1 MPASVDSV
9 EPTVGEVVKTSEYD
23 DDVAASV
30 AVAAGVVVTSSAAD
44 VLGTSANRRHCP

>member
-1 MPASVDSV
+1 LPASVDSV
-9 EPTVGEVVKTSEYD
+9 EPTVGEVVKTSAYN

-30 AVAAGVVVTSSAAD
+30 VVVADVVVTSSAAD

>member
-1 MPASVDSV
+1 LPASVDSV

-30 AVAAGVVVTSSAAD
+30 VVAGVVVTSSAAD